1 MKYRLIEKST
11 TVSAAYSQVVDVY
24 DVGSVGGDSI
34 LSISAANVDT
44 PSAVIVA
51 SAEIDFETDTWTS
64 VAHLLTSGLKV
75 RLTTSSA
82 LPSGLALT
90 TDYFVIVVSAD
101 TFRLASSLALAI
113 AGTPVALA
121 DAGVG
126 NQTVTPTALAGGN
139 IKFEQSNSSSGP
151 WVALGSATNI
161 TADADVALEKDRP
174 ASRYV
179 RVYLTLTAGN
189 VSVVTTTLVKGDRDA

>member
-24 DVGSVGGDSI
+24 DVGGVGGDSI
-34 LSISAANVDT
+34 LSISAADVNT

-51 SAEIDFETDTWTS
+51 SAAIVFATATWTS

-75 RLTTSSA
+75 QLTTSSA
-82 LPSGLALT
+82 LPSGLALS

-101 TFRLASSLALAI
+101 TFRLASSLALAL
-113 AGTPVALA
+113 AGTPVTLSNS
-121 DAGVG
+121 GVG

-151 WVALGSATNI
+151 WVALGSAVNI
-161 TADADVALEKDRP
+161 TVDADVALEKDRP
-174 ASRYV
+174 TSRYV

-189 VSVVTTTLVKGDRDA
+189 ISVVTTTLVKGDRDA